1 MSSSVKNDKEI
12 STSPSFVLILCF
24 PSVLQ
29 SYTHPCPARK
39 IINPSYFEF
48 EKSTSGS
55 IKRIRSS
62 INSSRQRRSAVEDP
76 YPYSP
81 KLLVIIFQFP
91 PLKTSPVSPTCG
103 SPFLSME
110 HAFQ

>member
-62 INSSRQRRSAVEDP
+62 SNSLRQRRSAVEDP
-76 YPYSP
+76 YPYSVQ
-81 KLLVIIFQFP
+81 LFSIFFQFP
-91 PLKTSPVSPTCG
+91 SSKISPVSQT
-103 SPFLSME
+103 LSSE
-110 HAFQ
+110 QAPQ